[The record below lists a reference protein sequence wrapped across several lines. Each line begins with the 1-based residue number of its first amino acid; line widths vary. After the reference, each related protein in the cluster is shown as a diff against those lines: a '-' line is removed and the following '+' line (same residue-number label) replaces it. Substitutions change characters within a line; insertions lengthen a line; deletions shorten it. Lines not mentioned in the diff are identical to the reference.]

1 MNVQASKLDYSSVG
15 KLEKLQIANN
25 KDVKLE
31 IANRYTLAFPC
42 IKRALESENTRN
54 QIVAVQHRLLTYKEV
69 LLHRNMLEDKELKR
83 AFSALNQ
90 SERSVAQ
97 SGIKSINDA
106 IKEMDEIL
114 ERYSRKAAVELS
126 N

>member
-1 MNVQASKLDYSSVG
+1 MQASKLDYSSVG

-54 QIVAVQHRLLTYKEV
+54 QIVAVQQRLLTYKEV

-90 SERSVAQ
+90 SEKSVAQ
-97 SGIKSINDA
+97 GGIKSINDA
-106 IKEMDEIL
+106 IKEMDEII
-114 ERYSRKAAVELS
+114 ERYSRKASTELCI
-126 N
+126 

>member
-1 MNVQASKLDYSSVG
+1 MQASKLDYSSVG

-54 QIVAVQHRLLTYKEV
+54 QIVAVQQRLLTYKEV
-69 LLHRNMLEDKELKR
+69 LLHGNMLEDKELKR

-90 SERSVAQ
+90 SEKSVAQ
-97 SGIKSINDA
+97 GGIKSINDA

-114 ERYSRKAAVELS
+114 ERYSRKASTVLCI
-126 N
+126 

>member
-1 MNVQASKLDYSSVG
+1 M
-15 KLEKLQIANN
+15 QIANN

-42 IKRALESENTRN
+42 IKHALETDNVRSE
-54 QIVAVQHRLLTYKEV
+54 IIAVQHRLLTYKEV
-69 LLHRNMLEDKELKR
+69 LLHGSMLEKKELKQ

-90 SERSVAQ
+90 NEKDVAQ
-97 SGIKSINDA
+97 GGIKSINDA

-114 ERYSRKAAVELS
+114 ERYSRKVSSGLCV
-126 N
+126 